1 MVANPHHGPRTNRV
15 QPLAVAPQTA
25 ESLHITITHLHS
37 RRNPRRT
44 GGRNDPRRLVRR
56 NHHGVV
62 WPCLG
67 MILTGHQRNPQPLD
81 AAAVAELLLIL
92 LDVLP
97 DHALAPNITPNWD
110 GGAMATWLL
119 GGLTLEIETRPG
131 QPAQYCYGDERGQQD
146 LDDEGDVSGNKER
159 LRRWAKVL
167 ADAAAELGL

>member
-1 MVANPHHGPRTNRV
+1 MVANPTMGQEPTEYT
-15 QPLAVAPQTA
+15 PLQWLPKLLKAFISRSLTSTFGATHA
-25 ESLHITITHLHS
+25 EPKAARIPGDWFEGTIMELCGL
-37 RRNPRRT
+37 PWD
-44 GGRNDPRRLVRR
+44 DPD
-56 NHHGVV
+56 
-62 WPCLG
+62 W
-67 MILTGHQRNPQPLD
+67 TSENPQPLD

-97 DHALAPNITPNWD
+97 EHALAPNITPNWD

-146 LDDEGDVSGNKER
+146 LDDEGDVSGNEER

-167 ADAAAELGL
+167 ADAATELGL